1 MPLTNHNTLLSLS
14 RQSPRG
20 NKTTPRPRPIERRI
34 SESRPQV
41 LDRVNSELE
50 RGQTGRRDISPITQQ
65 QFKPFFT
72 LIKDANTL
80 EYHHPTVHYIF
91 SDDDTDLVT
100 DAAFRALES
109 INPSREKGPR
119 PRHEPPGGEAYEED
133 GIEGGPS
140 SSRKPS
146 LLPPLM
152 PGVKDRYIILDVES
166 SDLPGQSHGP
176 EVVQAGAGG
185 PSSVAT
191 SPSQQQPSAVQAGQ
205 RFKITSSHSL
215 NPDWQVLDTY
225 LSPAP
230 TFDTPNSVTGGE
242 SRPRSPNDIQMLRIE
257 GTAGLPRYIPSRDNK
272 DPTNRHQTLE
282 EMMEQ
287 FEKRM
292 GELRQVIEASTPV
305 PPESAD
311 VQGPMIN
318 DTAREGD
325 GNGAIATGQTIPM

>member
-20 NKTTPRPRPIERRI
+20 NKANLRPRAIERRV
-34 SESRPQV
+34 SESRPQ
-41 LDRVNSELE
+41 L
-50 RGQTGRRDISPITQQ
+50 RDISPIAQQ

-80 EYHHPTVHYIF
+80 EYYHPTVHYIF

-100 DAAFRALES
+100 EAAFRALDS
-109 INPSREKGPR
+109 NNASREKVSR
-119 PRHEPPGGEAYEED
+119 PRHEPLGGEAYEED
-133 GIEGGPS
+133 EMEGGPS
-140 SSRKPS
+140 SSKKPS

-166 SDLPGQSHGP
+166 PDFRGHLPGQSQGP
-176 EVVQAGAGG
+176 DVVQAGAGG

-191 SPSQQQPSAVQAGQ
+191 SPSQQQQLQQVSTSQAGQ
-205 RFKITSSHSL
+205 KFKITSAHSL

-230 TFDTPNSVTGGE
+230 TFDTPNSATGGE
-242 SRPRSPNDIQMLRIE
+242 SRPSSPNDTQMLRIE
-257 GTAGLPRYIPSRDNK
+257 GTAGLSRYIPSRDNK
-272 DPTNRHQTLE
+272 DQSGRHQTLE

-305 PPESAD
+305 PAESAD
-311 VQGPMIN
+311 VQGPTIN

-325 GNGAIATGQTIPM
+325 GNGAIATGQTIPI

>member
-20 NKTTPRPRPIERRI
+20 IKTTRPIERRV

-41 LDRVNSELE
+41 LDRVNSEFE
-50 RGQTGRRDISPITQQ
+50 RGQPQDGRRDISPITQQ

-80 EYHHPTVHYIF
+80 EYYHPTVHYIF

-100 DAAFRALES
+100 EAAFRALES
-109 INPSREKGPR
+109 NSPSREKGSR
-119 PRHEPPGGEAYEED
+119 PRHEPPGGKAYEED
-133 GIEGGPS
+133 GMEGGPS
-140 SSRKPS
+140 STRKPS
-146 LLPPLM
+146 LLPPPT

-166 SDLPGQSHGP
+166 QSQGP
-176 EVVQAGAGG
+176 DVVQAGAGE
-185 PSSVAT
+185 PSPVAT
-191 SPSQQQPSAVQAGQ
+191 SPSQQQLQQVSVAQAGQ
-205 RFKITSSHSL
+205 RFKITSTHSL
-215 NPDWQVLDTY
+215 NPDWQVLDTC

-230 TFDTPNSVTGGE
+230 TFDTPNSATGGE
-242 SRPRSPNDIQMLRIE
+242 SRPSSPNDTQMLRIE

-272 DPTNRHQTLE
+272 DPTNRRQTLE

-305 PPESAD
+305 PAESTN
-311 VQGPMIN
+311 VPGPTIN

-325 GNGAIATGQTIPM
+325 GNGAIITGQTIPM